1 MESLRT
7 LSITLGIAT
16 MLVLSFGLQ
25 PALAPLV
32 QNATAATTQQGEQMA
47 ASHPKEDLVLEPT
60 TPQPGIPVPANAIA
74 TPEGGYVT
82 IPHMTDDNGKPL
94 NIKYEAGIKGT
105 GGEIVPVCRGPTA
118 GLYQEGANWAT
129 TSNSQTI
136 GYEETWQMP
145 TGSVTGTSVGFFY
158 NPVNFYYPASGT
170 NYDFFQVDFG
180 TGNNL
185 GSRTGW
191 LMTYSYVDSMGV
203 RQYPFTT
210 IPATVSAGSNYKVD
224 AMLQPFPMANPS
236 SYVVQIT
243 LGSNSWLY
251 SQPLGYNPTLGSVNT
266 FHTYQDQWLL
276 SSGSSTL
283 SADSNSS
290 PKVIKDVS
298 GSLVYDAS
306 LVTGKTLWD
315 NLNTAATTS
324 QTRDILSPST
334 SGTTSFTDPRECNTF
349 S

>member
-1 MESLRT
+1 MEPKNSL
-7 LSITLGIAT
+7 SVTLGLIAL
-16 MLVLSFGLQ
+16 LVLSLGLQ
-25 PALAPLV
+25 PAWAPLV
-32 QNATAATTQQGEQMA
+32 QDATAATSQQGEQIA
-47 ASHPKEDLVLEPT
+47 ASHPKETVTPEPT
-60 TPQPGIPVPANAIA
+60 TPRPGFPVPANAIA
-74 TPEGGYVT
+74 TPDGGYVT
-82 IPHMTDDNGKPL
+82 IPRMTDDDGKPL

-105 GGEIVPVCRGPTA
+105 GGDIVPACRGPST

-145 TGSVTGTSVGFFY
+145 TGSVTGNNVGFFY
-158 NPVNFYYPASGT
+158 NPVNFWYPASGT

-180 TGNNL
+180 IGNNL

-191 LMTYSYVDSMGV
+191 IMTYSYVDSNGV

-210 IPATVSAGSNYKVD
+210 IPATISAGSNYKVD
-224 AMLQPFPMANPS
+224 AMLQPYPLANPS

-251 SQPLGYNPTLGSVNT
+251 SQPLGYTPSLGSVYS
-266 FHTYQDQWLL
+266 FQSYQDQWLL

-298 GSLVYDAS
+298 GSLVYDS
-306 LVTGKTLWD
+306 TLVTGKTQWD
-315 NLNTAATTS
+315 TLNTSATTS
-324 QTRDILSPST
+324 QTRDILSPSS
-334 SGTTSFTDPRECNTF
+334 SGTTSFTDPRECSTF